1 MGRRYYT
8 LDVFTNA
15 ALAGNPL
22 AVVMDS
28 DGLDSARMQAIAR
41 EFNLAE
47 TVFVGEPKNPI
58 NIAAL
63 RIFTPARELPFAGH
77 PTIGAAILLAHLRE
91 PELLKRED
99 LRVVIE
105 EQVGEIVCVA
115 RHRKGKA
122 MAAYFT
128 LPRLPAS
135 VGKTPSTKAL
145 AEALGVKASEIGFG
159 AHRPSAFSAGAP
171 FVLAPLRD
179 LAAMARATPHLKL
192 WGELGAPAVFLYT
205 NEVARPGSSFHARMF
220 ASGWGIVEDPAT
232 GSAAAAL
239 AGAIMRFE
247 SPAESEAMYVIEQ
260 GLEMGRPS
268 FISLGLAI
276 EDDALISATVGGEA
290 VLISQGTIDL

>member
-1 MGRRYYT
+1 MRRQYYT
-8 LDVFTNA
+8 LDVFTDA

-28 DGLDSARMQAIAR
+28 HGLDSVRMQAIAR

-47 TVFVGEPKNPI
+47 TVFVSEPRNPI
-58 NIAAL
+58 NIAKL

-99 LRVVIE
+99 LRVVVE
-105 EQVGEIVCVA
+105 EQVGDIVCVA

-128 LPRLPAS
+128 MPRLPAPF
-135 VGKTPSTKAL
+135 GKPPSAKAL
-145 AEALGVKASEIGFG
+145 AEGLGLKASEIGFG
-159 AHRPSAFSAGAP
+159 AHRPCVYSAGAP
-171 FVLAPLRD
+171 FVFAPLRD
-179 LAAMARATPHLKL
+179 LAAMARATPKLKL
-192 WGELGAPAVFLYT
+192 WGENGGPALFLYT
-205 NEVARPGSSFHARMF
+205 NEIVRPGSSFHARMF
-220 ASGWGIVEDPAT
+220 AAAWGIVEDPAT

-247 SPAESEAMYVIEQ
+247 PPPENEAMYVIEQ

-268 FISLGLAI
+268 LISLGLAL
-276 EDDALISATVGGEA
+276 EHGALVSATIGGEA
-290 VLISQGTIDL
+290 VLVAQGTINL